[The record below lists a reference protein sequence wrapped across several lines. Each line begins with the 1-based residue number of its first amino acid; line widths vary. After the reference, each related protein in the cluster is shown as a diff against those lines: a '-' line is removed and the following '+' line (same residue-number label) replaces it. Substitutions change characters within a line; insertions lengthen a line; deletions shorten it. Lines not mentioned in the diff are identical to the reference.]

1 MKSKWKIIRFIL
13 LGVILV
19 GGLIAIIVVNNI
31 INQKRIDKFRV
42 QSNKGRYEIGFDTFK
57 KENGKLYIEGW
68 CFKYEHTRAFDLKQN
83 IIVQVVLKNKKDKKD
98 ILFLET
104 ERYRRDE
111 LDTMFDTPPT
121 RKFAAFRAEVS
132 LSKLDLDEKDYDI
145 LMFYNTIDGNK
156 DVFGITTD
164 YSIINGEMVK
174 AESED
179 VKKDEE

>member
-1 MKSKWKIIRFIL
+1 M
-13 LGVILV
+13 
-19 GGLIAIIVVNNI
+19 AC
-31 INQKRIDKFRV
+31 
-42 QSNKGRYEIGFDTFK
+42 
-57 KENGKLYIEGW
+57 IES
-68 CFKYEHTRAFDLKQN
+68 FLQ
-83 IIVQVVLKNKKDKKD
+83 D

>member
-1 MKSKWKIIRFIL
+1 MKKKWKIIRFIL
-13 LGVILV
+13 LGVILL
-19 GGLIAIIVVNNI
+19 GGIIAIIIVNNKI
-31 INQKRIDKFRV
+31 DQRRIDSFKV
-42 QSNKGRYEIGFDTFK
+42 VKNKGKYEIGFDTFK
-57 KENGKLYIEGW
+57 KENGNLYIEGW
-68 CFKYEHTRAFDLKQN
+68 CFKYEHTRAFDLNQN
-83 IIVQVVLKNKKDKKD
+83 ILVQVVLKNKNEKKD

-104 ERYRRDE
+104 ERYIRNE
-111 LDTMFDTPPT
+111 LDTMFDPHPT
-121 RKFAAFRAEVS
+121 RKYSAFRAEVS
-132 LSKLDLDEKDYDI
+132 LDKLDLDEKDYDI

>member
-1 MKSKWKIIRFIL
+1 MKKKWKIIRFIL

-19 GGLIAIIVVNNI
+19 GGIVAIIIVNNKI
-31 INQKRIDKFRV
+31 DQRRIDNFKV
-42 QSNKGRYEIGFDTFK
+42 IKNKGKYEIGFDTFK
-57 KENGKLYIEGW
+57 KENGKLYLEGW

-83 IIVQVVLKNKKDKKD
+83 IIVQVVLKNKNVKKD
-98 ILFLET
+98 ILFLDT
-104 ERYRRDE
+104 ERYIRDE
-111 LDTMFDTPPT
+111 LDTMFDPQPT
-121 RKFAAFRAEVS
+121 KKYSAFRAEVP

-145 LMFYNTIDGNK
+145 LMFYNTVDGNK